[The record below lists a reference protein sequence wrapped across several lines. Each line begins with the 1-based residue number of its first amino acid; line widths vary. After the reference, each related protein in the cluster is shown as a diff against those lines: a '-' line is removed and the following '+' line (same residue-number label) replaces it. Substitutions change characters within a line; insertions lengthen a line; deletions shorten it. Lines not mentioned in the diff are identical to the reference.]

1 MTSQYKV
8 TYRYVENGLTKE
20 DDEIIA
26 AEEEPTQEE
35 VQKNVDKRLRS
46 GVGPVSIVSIAPY
59 P

>member
-20 DDEIIA
+20 DDEIIT

-35 VQKNVDKRLRS
+35 VQKNVDKRLRK
-46 GVGPVSIVSIAPY
+46 GVGPVSIVAIAPY

>member
-26 AEEEPTQEE
+26 AEKEPTQEE
-35 VQKNVDKRLRS
+35 VQNNVNKRLRN